1 MNDTNDAD
9 TLEHDETTGHEGH
22 DHDHD
27 HGDGD
32 HDHDEHVHHLS
43 LDVEVTDVGPCRKHV
58 RVRIAEADVNH
69 MREHA
74 IEEVASTA
82 AVPGFRV
89 GHVPKKLLQKR
100 FKDELSSQLKQKLL
114 MESMEQ
120 LAEENSLDPIN
131 EPDIDVATLEVP
143 ESGDFQ
149 YEFDVEVRPEFSL
162 PAYEGLTITKPVREI
177 SDADVDAYLDRYLA
191 QYSQRIESEEPAIA
205 GDFLTLEAKFSH
217 QGKELKQMERL
228 TVRLKPVLRFQDAEI
243 DKFDE
248 LMTGTV
254 VGDERDVKLKVSL
267 EAEEIAMRG
276 EEIDGHFKVLEVRGL
291 RLPELTPEF
300 LERIG
305 YESVEQLRTE
315 IQMMLDRQLAFEQR
329 QSARSQVLEKI
340 TDSAQWELPE
350 QLVLKHVENALR
362 REIME
367 MQQAGYTTEQIRA
380 RENEMRQQAV
390 TTTRQALKE
399 HFVLDKVATSENIE
413 VTHTDIDF
421 EIRLMAQQRGENPRR
436 VRARLQKTGMIENL
450 EAQIRERKAIDAILD
465 RAIYEEV
472 PADVAQEDRVSAIA
486 MSICG
491 GTTVVSPTDEDDADE
506 E

>member
-1 MNDTNDAD
+1 MNDSND
-9 TLEHDETTGHEGH
+9 TLEHDETTGHASH

-27 HGDGD
+27 HAG

-58 RVRIAEADVNH
+58 RVRIPEADVNH

-74 IEEVASTA
+74 IEEVATTA

-120 LAEENSLDPIN
+120 LAQENELDPIN
-131 EPDIDVATLEVP
+131 EPDIDVATLDVP
-143 ESGDFQ
+143 ETGDFQ
-149 YEFDVEVRPEFSL
+149 YEFDVEVRPEFSV

-177 SDADVDAYLDRYLA
+177 SETDIDEYLNRYLS
-191 QYSQRIESEEPAIA
+191 QYSQRIESEVPAVND
-205 GDFLTLEAKFSH
+205 DFLVLEARFTH

-243 DKFDE
+243 EQFGE
-248 LMTGTV
+248 LLSGTQ

-267 EAEEIAMRG
+267 EAEDIAMRG

-291 RLPELTPEF
+291 RVPELTPEF

-305 YESVEQLRTE
+305 YESIEQLRDE
-315 IQMMLDRQLAFEQR
+315 IRQMLERQLTFEQR

-362 REIME
+362 REILE

-399 HFVLDKVATSENIE
+399 HFVLDKVATTENIG
-413 VTHTDIDF
+413 VTHADIDI

-465 RAIYEEV
+465 RAVFEEV
-472 PADVAQEDRVSAIA
+472 PAEKPQEDRISAIA

-491 GTTVVSPTDEDDADE
+491 GTTVVSPNDDSDDDNDE
-506 E
+506 